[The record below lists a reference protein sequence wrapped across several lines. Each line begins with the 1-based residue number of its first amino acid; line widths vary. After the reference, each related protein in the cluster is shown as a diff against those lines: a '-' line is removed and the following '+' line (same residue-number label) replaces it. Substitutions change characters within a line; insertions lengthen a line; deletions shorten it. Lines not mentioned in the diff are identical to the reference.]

1 MSNWIDYVLDVLAN
15 TTDEI
20 NQIAARMEQPSQEL
34 ASWLAQRTSQ
44 PVGEVAQSL
53 KAFFS
58 EFKTQNLFYQDDSVN
73 KARQFSLS
81 FKGRHHGIVDSHLIE
96 VSAAFPKAVFLLEY
110 SDMQASY
117 SGKQVMR
124 AGEIVQEVFDKDQ
137 KSQALDWALLDI
149 FAPFRAEYCEEKPF
163 GSLWNRWL
171 EDIVAAAKQLLQ
183 EAKEKPV

>member
-1 MSNWIDYVLDVLAN
+1 M
-15 TTDEI
+15 
-20 NQIAARMEQPSQEL
+20 
-34 ASWLAQRTSQ
+34 
-44 PVGEVAQSL
+44 PVGLLREPANQWAKSHKALKHSSASL
-53 KAFFS
+53 RRGTF
-58 EFKTQNLFYQDDSVN
+58 FYQDDSVN

-81 FKGRHHGIVDSHLIE
+81 FKGEHDGIVDSHLIE
-96 VSAAFPKAVFLLEY
+96 VSAAFPKALFLPRILRHASELLW
-110 SDMQASY
+110 QASDA
-117 SGKQVMR
+117 GGRNR
-124 AGEIVQEVFDKDQ
+124 ARSNDKDQ